1 MEVKGYR
8 GNWWIDFWIPV
19 LLFLIIGSIFIT
31 WRKECRCTTLSF
43 DTIFVFF
50 FTKCFDHHHYEP
62 MSDLMYNL
70 FRTSSF
76 NDCYHLLFAFSKQK
90 EIESM
95 P

>member
-31 WRKECRCTTLSF
+31 WRKNVVVLLF
-43 DTIFVFF
+43 LLIPFLFLLNV
-50 FTKCFDHHHYEP
+50 FDHHHYEP

-70 FRTSSF
+70 LGLALSTIAIIF
-76 NDCYHLLFAFSKQK
+76 YLLFKAK